1 MPAEK
6 SAVGF
11 TTLAEIAA
19 SARITA
25 TGRSCGATKRP
36 SWLAGDWTNE
46 HLALKTGRRGNV
58 APAGDGHMP
67 GWLQLAV
74 VAPVGAGTPAGCR
87 AEKTLAQQT
96 GLITTLRA
104 DDARNR
110 AMMAEQQRREQ
121 QLRQQGENYQRK
133 LRDALKGSKCG
144 NSPMPAA
151 VVELLQQNAT
161 GTPASRPVTP

>member
-1 MPAEK
+1 MGVQQFPK
-6 SAVGF
+6 WGQHDMSASFIFRTMAIGLLLVALIVAGR
-11 TTLAEIAA
+11 LAFYFHSNAV
-19 SARITA
+19 
-25 TGRSCGATKRP
+25 K
-36 SWLAGDWTNE
+36 AGE
-46 HLALKTGRRGNV
+46 QVK
-58 APAGDGHMP
+58 
-67 GWLQLAV
+67 QQ
-74 VAPVGAGTPAGCR
+74 
-87 AEKTLAQQT
+87 EKTLAQQT

-151 VVELLQQNAT
+151 VVELLQQNAA
-161 GTPASRPVTP
+161 GTSANRPVSP

>member
-1 MPAEK
+1 MNTSFSFRTMAIGLLLVALIVAGRLAFYFHGN
-6 SAVGF
+6 AV
-11 TTLAEIAA
+11 
-19 SARITA
+19 
-25 TGRSCGATKRP
+25 K
-36 SWLAGDWTNE
+36 AGE
-46 HLALKTGRRGNV
+46 QVK
-58 APAGDGHMP
+58 
-67 GWLQLAV
+67 QQ
-74 VAPVGAGTPAGCR
+74 
-87 AEKTLAQQT
+87 EKTLAQQS

-121 QLRQQGENYQRK
+121 QLRQQGETYQRK

-161 GTPASRPVTP
+161 GTRASRPVTP